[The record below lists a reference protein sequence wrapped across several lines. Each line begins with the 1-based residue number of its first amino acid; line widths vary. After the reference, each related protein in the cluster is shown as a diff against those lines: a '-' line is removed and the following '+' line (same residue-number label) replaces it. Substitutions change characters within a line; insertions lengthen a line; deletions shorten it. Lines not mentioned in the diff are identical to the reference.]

1 MLKKTYSSDEEKEI
15 FEAHIGL
22 DLERCLQ
29 NDFVN
34 YRDLSR
40 FSPITFAEFVSAC
53 TSKDRD
59 TSMTKD
65 GIFHY
70 ATDRQGRPY
79 FVDCVSGLILCQE
92 GKKFSIAKGAC
103 TSKEYD
109 IFDAAYLRQYIAH
122 PEIRKQRLIISDPQ
136 GWGGEIT
143 TLSYLGLDL
152 KDIFLTPILEYTI
165 STVAELEQCVQNIS
179 SILSESKFFSK
190 LWFRG
195 QRKEYT
201 LTRSQDVIRKLGL
214 PCEYGSIPSL
224 IPSAGRITETDQYK
238 AIRKEQLYW
247 GAAFKI
253 WLISQTDRFKSQ
265 FSIDAP
271 MYMDLIQNLEADK
284 MGVLLVDCPYDIE
297 DIFFAEDRLANILAT
312 QQYGGCASML
322 DITDDLDVAIFFC
335 QSYLNSETRKYEL
348 CGPSSE
354 NVIYLLA
361 STRESSTV
369 NISNHAFQSIEFD
382 EEYPLPPRITN
393 QHCGLLMGADMFSR
407 NTYSYRI
414 VAKIKFSGNH
424 IETTKTVDEM
434 FPGPEIDS
442 LYKTYS
448 YAIPKLTGLYG

>member
-1 MLKKTYSSDEEKEI
+1 MLKKTYSANEEKAI
-15 FEAHIGL
+15 FEARIGL
-22 DLERCLQ
+22 ELEQYLQ
-29 NDFVN
+29 NDFAN

-40 FSPITFAEFVSAC
+40 FSPITFAEFMSAC
-53 TSKDRD
+53 TAKNRD

-79 FVDCVSGLILCQE
+79 FVDSASGLILCQE
-92 GKKFSIAKGAC
+92 GNKFSIAKGAC
-103 TSKEYD
+103 TSKAYD

-143 TLSYLGLDL
+143 TLDYLGLDL
-152 KDIFLTPILEYTI
+152 KDIFLTPILEYTV
-165 STVAELEQCVQNIS
+165 STAAELEQCVQDIS
-179 SILSESKFFSK
+179 SILSGSKFFGK

-201 LTRSQDVIRKLGL
+201 LSRSQDVIRKLGL
-214 PCEYGSIPSL
+214 PNAYRSMPSL
-224 IPSAGRITETDQYK
+224 IPSAGRISEIKQYE
-238 AIRKEQLYW
+238 AIRKEHLYW
-247 GAAFKI
+247 GAAFRV
-253 WLISQTDRFKSQ
+253 WLISQTDRFKPQ

-271 MYMDLIQNLEADK
+271 MYMELIQNLELDK
-284 MGVLLVDCPYDIE
+284 MGPYLVDCPYGIE
-297 DIFFAEDRLANILAT
+297 EVFFAENKLASILVT

-322 DITDDLDVAIFFC
+322 DITDDLDVALFFC
-335 QSYLNSETRKYEL
+335 QSYLNPETRKYEL
-348 CGPSSE
+348 CGPSAE

-361 STRESSTV
+361 STRGSSTV
-369 NISNHAFQSIEFD
+369 NVSDLAFQSIRYD
-382 EEYPLPPRITN
+382 DEYPSPPRIVN
-393 QHCGLLMGADMFSR
+393 QHCGLLRGADMFSR

-414 VAKIKFSGNH
+414 IAKIRFSGDH
-424 IETTKTVDEM
+424 IETTKTVNEM
-434 FPGPEIDS
+434 FPGPEVDS